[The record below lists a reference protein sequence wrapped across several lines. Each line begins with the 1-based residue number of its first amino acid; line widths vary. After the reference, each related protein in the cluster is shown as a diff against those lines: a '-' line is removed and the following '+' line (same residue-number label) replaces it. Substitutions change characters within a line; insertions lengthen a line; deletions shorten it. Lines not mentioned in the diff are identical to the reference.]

1 MVVSVTDLR
10 KGVTVE
16 MDGEP
21 YQVVEFS
28 SQKMQ
33 QRAPV
38 TRVRFRELRTGKSV
52 DKSFGGTG
60 VSFKIAQVENRLAQY
75 LYNDGESY
83 YFMDTGNY
91 EQYSIAKDQMG
102 AAPSFIKEQM
112 ECQVVFYK
120 NAPLTIELPTY
131 AELTVVDTPPSARGN
146 TAQGSNKPAK
156 LDTGVVVN
164 VPFFVNNGDVVR
176 VDTRTGEYLE
186 RVTS

>member
-10 KGVTVE
+10 KGITVE

-38 TRVRFRELRTGKSV
+38 TRVRFRELRTGKTV

-60 VSFKIAQVENRLAQY
+60 VSFRLAAVENRPAQY
-75 LYNDGESY
+75 LYNDGDAY
-83 YFMDTGNY
+83 YFMDTTTF
-91 EQYSIAKDQMG
+91 EQYPINKDQMG
-102 AAPSFIKEQM
+102 TAPNFIKEQM
-112 ECQVVFYK
+112 EVMVLFYK
-120 NAPLTIELPTY
+120 EVPMTLELPTY
-131 AELTVVDTPPSARGN
+131 AELKVVDTPPSARGN

-164 VPFFVNNGDVVR
+164 VPFFVNNGDTVR

-186 RVTS
+186 RVT

>member
-10 KGVTVE
+10 KGLTVE

-21 YQVVEFS
+21 YQVLEYS

-38 TRVRFRELRTGKSV
+38 TRVRFRELRSGKTV

-60 VSFKIAQVENRLAQY
+60 VTFRLASVETRPAQY

-83 YFMDTGNY
+83 FFMDTGSY
-91 EQYSIAKDQMG
+91 EQYSIMKDQMG
-102 AAPSFIKEQM
+102 NAPDFIKEQVEVM
-112 ECQVVFYK
+112 VIFYK
-120 NAPLTIELPTY
+120 GAPMTVELSTY
-131 AELTVVDTPPSARGN
+131 AELKVVDTPPPVRGN
-146 TAQGSNKPAK
+146 TAQGSTKPAK
-156 LDTGVVVN
+156 LDTGLVVN
-164 VPFFVNNGDVVR
+164 VPFFINNGDTVR

-186 RVTS
+186 RVT